1 MSSIDIKEL
10 LNKYLK
16 ELDELIEQLR
26 KETIMVGA
34 GASVINP
41 KMLRHLFESYRTILE
56 VMRTIKELG
65 VEEVSEEV
73 KRRKEIV
80 EGIWQDIQKL
90 KVKSKE
96 KVKVE
101 A

>member
-1 MSSIDIKEL
+1 
-10 LNKYLK
+10 
-16 ELDELIEQLR
+16 
-26 KETIMVGA
+26 
-34 GASVINP
+34 
-41 KMLRHLFESYRTILE
+41 
-56 VMRTIKELG
+56 MRTIKELG